1 MRIAVDAMGGDH
13 APRVVVE
20 GAVLAANDIAADV
33 ILVGDT
39 PQIDDLLRE
48 FPDKS
53 GRVTVEHADSVVS
66 MADSPVD
73 ALRRKGNTSIGRC
86 AELARAGE
94 ADAIVSAGNT
104 GAAVAAATLAMRMLE
119 GIRKPGITAALP
131 TMDAGECAV
140 IDLGAN
146 VKPKPEHLLDYGLM
160 VREYCRAIMGKPNPT
175 IGLLNVGAED
185 AKGNEL
191 VRDTHALLKASD
203 LNFAGNVE
211 GRDIFTGEVDAV
223 VCDGFVGNVV
233 LKTAEGVAEAVMS
246 SMRATLAEKLIYRI
260 GAGLCKP
267 AFRKIRRE
275 LDSSAYGGALLLGID
290 GICIISH
297 GSADAEAISNAV
309 RVAVE
314 LSNQHVNDHIVE
326 AVKRVKLAAETPA
339 TTTAG

>member
-1 MRIAVDAMGGDH
+1 MRIAVDAMGGDN

-20 GAVLAANDIAADV
+20 GAVRAATDTSADI

-39 PQIDDLLRE
+39 PQIEDLLRE

-53 GRVTVEHADSVVS
+53 GRVSIEHADGVVS
-66 MADSPVD
+66 MADSPVE

-86 AELARAGE
+86 ADLARAGE
-94 ADAIVSAGNT
+94 VNAIVSAGNT

-131 TMDAGECAV
+131 TIGAGECVV

-146 VKPKPEHLLDYGLM
+146 IKPKPEHLLGYGLM
-160 VREYCRAIMGKPNPT
+160 VREYCIAIMGKPDPT

-191 VRDTHALLKASD
+191 VKETHALFKASD

-211 GRDIFTGEVDAV
+211 GRDIFMGNVDAV

-233 LKTAEGVAEAVMS
+233 LKTAEGVAEAVLS
-246 SMRATLAEKLIYRI
+246 TMRTALTEKFVYKI
-260 GAGLCKP
+260 GASLCKP
-267 AFRKIRRE
+267 AFKKMRRE

-309 RVAVE
+309 RVATE
-314 LSNQHVNDHIVE
+314 LSSHRVNEHIVE
-326 AVKRVKLAAETPA
+326 AVRRTKTAAETETVA
-339 TTTAG
+339 R

>member
-1 MRIAVDAMGGDH
+1 MRIAVDAMGGDN

-20 GAVLAANDIAADV
+20 GAVRAATQTSADI

-39 PQIDDLLRE
+39 PQIEGLLGE

-53 GRVTVEHADSVVS
+53 GRVTIEHAEGVVS
-66 MADSPVD
+66 MSDSPVE
-73 ALRRKGNTSIGRC
+73 ALRRKGDTSIGRC
-86 AELARAGE
+86 ADLARAGE
-94 ADAIVSAGNT
+94 VNAIVSAGNT

-131 TMDAGECAV
+131 TMGASECVV

-146 VKPKPEHLLDYGLM
+146 IKPKPEHLLGYGLM
-160 VREYCRAIMGKPNPT
+160 VREYCAAIMGKPNPT

-191 VRDTHALLKASD
+191 VKETHALFKASD

-211 GRDIFTGEVDAV
+211 GRDIFTGNVDAV

-233 LKTAEGVAEAVMS
+233 LKTAEGVAEAVLS
-246 SMRATLAEKLIYRI
+246 TIRTALAEKVIYRI

-267 AFRKIRRE
+267 AFRQVRRG

-297 GSADAEAISNAV
+297 GSADAEAIFNAI
-309 RVAVE
+309 RVATE
-314 LSNQHVNDHIVE
+314 LSNQHVNDRIVE
-326 AVKRVKLAAETPA
+326 AVRKTRHAAETVA
-339 TTTAG
+339 E